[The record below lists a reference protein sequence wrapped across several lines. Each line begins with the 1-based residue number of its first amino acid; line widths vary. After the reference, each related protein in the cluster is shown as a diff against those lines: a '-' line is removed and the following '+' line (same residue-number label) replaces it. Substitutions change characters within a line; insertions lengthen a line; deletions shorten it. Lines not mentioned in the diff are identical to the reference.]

1 MILFQCLK
9 LMLELVNNLER
20 VFLVL
25 GAFTFGSVNLVHFI
39 DVILEFR
46 YFGLEFLPDHHHLL
60 HHLGLL
66 VDLFLLHPHFIETYQ
81 RCVLLKLALYSQKII
96 LAREIL
102 QRRLKLINSDSILL
116 QTYIR
121 KQVLLV
127 VQKIASAVIQHLYF
141 LE

>member
-9 LMLELVNNLER
+9 LMLELVNNLEH

-25 GAFTFGSVNLVHFI
+25 GAFTFGSVDLVHFI
-39 DVILEFR
+39 DVILEVR
-46 YFGLEFLPDHHHLL
+46 MLGLELLPDHIHLL

-66 VDLFLLHPHFIETYQ
+66 VDLFLLHSHFIFIETCQ

-116 QTYIR
+116 QT
-121 KQVLLV
+121 
-127 VQKIASAVIQHLYF
+127 
-141 LE
+141 